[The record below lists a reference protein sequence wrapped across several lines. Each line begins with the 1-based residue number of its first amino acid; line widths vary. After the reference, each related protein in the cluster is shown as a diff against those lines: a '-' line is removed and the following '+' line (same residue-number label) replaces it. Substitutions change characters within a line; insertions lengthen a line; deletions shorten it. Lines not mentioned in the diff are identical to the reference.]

1 MKLPTFI
8 LIATVAFIGLSAC
21 QSTQTNRQKT
31 DFKTLAVEDFDVQR
45 YMGKWYEV
53 ARFDFKWQKNLKNV
67 TADYTLQNDGSIQVD
82 NQGSDITTLERKQSI
97 GKAKSNGNANNGAL
111 KVSFFGPFYSEYNV
125 VQLDPDYRYALIFGE
140 NNDYMWL
147 LSREKTM
154 PDSVKQKY
162 LNFAQQSGYD
172 LNRLVWTQ
180 QD

>member
-1 MKLPTFI
+1 MKLPI
-8 LIATVAFIGLSAC
+8 LLLIASAAFIGLSAC
-21 QSTQTNRQKT
+21 QSTSNKTQKT
-31 DFKTLAVEDFDVQR
+31 DFKALAVQDFDANR

-67 TADYTLQNDGSIQVD
+67 NAHYTLQKDGSIKVD
-82 NQGSDITTLERKQSI
+82 NQGTDITTLERKQSI
-97 GKAKSNGNANNGAL
+97 GKAKSNGNADHGAL
-111 KVSFFGPFYSEYNV
+111 KVSFFGPFYSQYNV

-162 LNFAQQSGYD
+162 LNFAQQAGYD